1 MPQGDFLGD
10 DLCTYVIANYRFPI
24 FLGSSAGNSKT
35 NSPQRRH
42 RSQSQ
47 SRSSTSSGL
56 GSGNSRKFLALYPS
70 QMPPVERLAM
80 EISKSPPVINRNA
93 NAKKKFYGF
102 TTYDVDNIPRTEL
115 WMIYK
120 IVMCTIWSNNKEA
133 FSIYTKNMIAYIF
146 ALLVLNFCF
155 DSETAKN
162 IEIGKRLR
170 DLSTHFSVL
179 LKKSCSV
186 LIRTYFKKLRTCNFV
201 GVASARPVTIASEI
215 FWKLFLILW
224 SRKYEI
230 HPFLRKN
237 LIRFLSGKT
246 LSQLQSKFLLP

>member
-1 MPQGDFLGD
+1 MPPRTFLGHNYVH
-10 DLCTYVIANYRFPI
+10 TYQNSHRFPTY

-170 DLSTHFSVL
+170 DSSTHFSVL
-179 LKKSCSV
+179 
-186 LIRTYFKKLRTCNFV
+186 
-201 GVASARPVTIASEI
+201 
-215 FWKLFLILW
+215 
-224 SRKYEI
+224 
-230 HPFLRKN
+230 
-237 LIRFLSGKT
+237 
-246 LSQLQSKFLLP
+246 

>member
-1 MPQGDFLGD
+1 MPPRTFLGHNYVH
-10 DLCTYVIANYRFPI
+10 TYQNSHRFPTY

-133 FSIYTKNMIAYIF
+133 FSIYTKKYDCII
-146 ALLVLNFCF
+146 ALLVSL
-155 DSETAKN
+155 E
-162 IEIGKRLR
+162 
-170 DLSTHFSVL
+170 L
-179 LKKSCSV
+179 L
-186 LIRTYFKKLRTCNFV
+186 
-201 GVASARPVTIASEI
+201 
-215 FWKLFLILW
+215 LW
-224 SRKYEI
+224 
-230 HPFLRKN
+230 F
-237 LIRFLSGKT
+237 
-246 LSQLQSKFLLP
+246 